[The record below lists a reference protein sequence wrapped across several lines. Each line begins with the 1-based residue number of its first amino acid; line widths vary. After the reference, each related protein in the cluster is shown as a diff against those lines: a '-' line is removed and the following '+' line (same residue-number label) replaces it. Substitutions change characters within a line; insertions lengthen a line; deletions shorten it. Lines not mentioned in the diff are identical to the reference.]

1 MRRLIRVAGYGLSV
15 ALAAVLAVILLAAA
29 TARPADPA
37 LWPPQADAR
46 QIEVVVVGHG
56 YHVGIAIPTAILAE
70 TAQRNG
76 DAALIRVAEQF
87 GSYPYIEFG
96 WGEADFYAAVPTF
109 ASLKLGLALRAL
121 FFPGNR
127 SVLHVVGLPDH
138 PHQAFASADTMRVSL
153 SERGFVR
160 MLAALEATF
169 FMSGEPPSPQPLGG
183 GLYGASLFFR
193 ANGAFHIFK
202 VCNHWVADLLS
213 AAGLPVTPVLDTIAP
228 GLMFDLTWR
237 AGLERL
243 PAAASAAP
251 KAP

>member
-1 MRRLIRVAGYGLSV
+1 MRRLIRIASYGLSAAIGV
-15 ALAAVLAVILLAAA
+15 ALAVILLAVA

-46 QIEVVVVGHG
+46 QIEIVVVGHG

-70 TAQRNG
+70 TARRNG

-96 WGEADFYAAVPTF
+96 WGEADFYAAVPTI

-138 PHQAFASADTMRVSL
+138 PHQAFASADTIRVAL
-153 SERGFVR
+153 SERGFAR
-160 MLAALEATF
+160 MLSALDATF

-202 VCNHWVADLLS
+202 VCNHWVADMLS
-213 AAGLPVTPVLDTIAP
+213 AAGLPVTPVLDTVAP
-228 GLMFDLTWR
+228 GLMLDLTWR
-237 AGLERL
+237 AGLKRM
-243 PAAASAAP
+243 PVAGSAAP
-251 KAP
+251 KAR